1 MSVLGELGRGGR
13 LSALTLLHLRVRRAV
28 GNLDL
33 ELDEELH
40 VLTQLG

>member
-1 MSVLGELGRGGR
+1 MPVLYEFGSGGR
-13 LSALTLLHLRVRRAV
+13 LGMLALLHLRLRRAG